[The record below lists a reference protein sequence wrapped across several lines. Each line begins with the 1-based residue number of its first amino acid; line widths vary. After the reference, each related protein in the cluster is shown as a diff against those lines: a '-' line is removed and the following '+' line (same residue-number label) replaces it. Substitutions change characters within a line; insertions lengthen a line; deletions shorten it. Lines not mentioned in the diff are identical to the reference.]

1 VEVVEDV
8 AVMPLMNLVRTVLPK
23 NLVIPQKNLVTV
35 TIADVVAGDVDAKAT
50 VILLVNLA
58 MTTKKLKKQLNPLFS
73 DET

>member
-1 VEVVEDV
+1 
-8 AVMPLMNLVRTVLPK
+8 MNLVRTVLPK

-58 MTTKKLKKQLNPLFS
+58 MTTKKLKKQLKPLFS

>member
-58 MTTKKLKKQLNPLFS
+58 MTTKKLKKQLKPLFS